1 MVAYEIGVDGLV
13 MALSDAKPADGY
25 RVIGNL
31 VRLEQF
37 SEILKHPLVGWSGI
51 LALGKRDVVL
61 PQNLKDVSWPPEV
74 LFPAP
79 DLHKSLRPRP
89 VMGRSKRQRRV
100 EVTLRGLG

>member
-1 MVAYEIGVDGLV
+1 MQNPQTGTVI
-13 MALSDAKPADGY
+13 
-25 RVIGNL
+25 IGNL
-31 VRLEQF
+31 VSLEQF
-37 SEILKHPLVGWSGI
+37 REILKHPLVGWRGI

-61 PQNLKDVSWPPEV
+61 PQNLKDVSWPPEM

-89 VMGRSKRQRRV
+89 VMGGSKRQRRV